1 MCNNPIDHK
10 EENMFAI
17 GKRVFLLILAGLLIT
32 ACGGQGGGGG
42 GGGSVNIDNGPAQ
55 PERQAPRVII
65 VD

>member
-1 MCNNPIDHK
+1 
-10 EENMFAI
+10 MFAT
-17 GKRVFLLILAGLLIT
+17 GKKIFLLILAGLLIT